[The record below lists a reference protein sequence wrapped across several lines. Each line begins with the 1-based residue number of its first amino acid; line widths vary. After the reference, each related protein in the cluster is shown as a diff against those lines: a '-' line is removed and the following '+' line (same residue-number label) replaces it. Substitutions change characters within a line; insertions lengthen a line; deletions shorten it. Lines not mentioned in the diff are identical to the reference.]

1 MQSQDSGH
9 QQQAGDQQ
17 HGSDGVGVD
26 VDGVDA
32 VGAVGDL
39 GDLGAGGEDDGDDDG
54 NMGRG
59 AH

>member
-39 GDLGAGGEDDGDDDG
+39 GAGGEDDGDDDG